1 MTRLSNAPRF
11 LVDSTTQTTCRKV
24 FCGEDAAVK
33 WKSWQGEFICITL
46 YNAVLKVSCLLP
58 MHKAILPNLLE
69 KYAVELTIASEYS
82 R

>member
-33 WKSWQGEFICITL
+33 WKSDTGQGEFICITL
-46 YNAVLKVSCLLP
+46 YNAV
-58 MHKAILPNLLE
+58 
-69 KYAVELTIASEYS
+69 
-82 R
+82 